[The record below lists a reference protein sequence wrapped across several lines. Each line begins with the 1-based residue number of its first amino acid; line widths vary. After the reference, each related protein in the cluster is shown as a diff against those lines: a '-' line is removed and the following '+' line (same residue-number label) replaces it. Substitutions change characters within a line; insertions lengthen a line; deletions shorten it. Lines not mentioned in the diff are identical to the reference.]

1 MHAPHVFIARFCG
14 HQYTYATLAALC
26 LGALRRADPE
36 RFARDYVA
44 MLEATGT
51 GSPAQLLA
59 RCGLNVE
66 DPGIWQQGF
75 AEFDRF
81 CELAW

>member
-1 MHAPHVFIARFCG
+1 
-14 HQYTYATLAALC
+14 
-26 LGALRRADPE
+26 
-36 RFARDYVA
+36 

-59 RCGLNVE
+59 RCGLDVE
-66 DPGIWQQGF
+66 DPDIWRQGF
-75 AEFDRF
+75 AELDRL

>member
-1 MHAPHVFIARFCG
+1 MPTVSWSDAV
-14 HQYTYATLAALC
+14 AALC
-26 LGALRRADPE
+26 LASVRRAEPE

-44 MLEATGT
+44 MLETTGT

-59 RCGLNVE
+59 GCGLDVE
-66 DPGIWQQGF
+66 DPDTWHRGF
-75 AEFDRF
+75 AELERL

>member
-1 MHAPHVFIARFCG
+1 MHAPHVFIARFYG
-14 HQYTYATLAALC
+14 YQYTYATLAALC

-51 GSPAQLLA
+51 GFARPAARPPRVRRRGSRHLA
-59 RCGLNVE
+59 ARLRGVRSVL
-66 DPGIWQQGF
+66 
-75 AEFDRF
+75 
-81 CELAW
+81 

>member
-1 MHAPHVFIARFCG
+1 MNVPHVFIARFYG
-14 HQYTYATLAALC
+14 YQYTYATLAALC

-59 RCGLNVE
+59 RCGLDVE
-66 DPGIWQQGF
+66 DPDIWQQGF
-75 AEFDRF
+75 AELYRF
-81 CELAW
+81 F